1 MHRLIAALGL
11 SLSISAGSAS
21 AASQQRCLEVWKSV
35 DTDANGALDPSEDKA
50 GYIAAAAKSGAK
62 VVKAN
67 RLSREEFLQY
77 CATNIAEADGSKNPQ
92 PAASKE
98 SGSAP
103 KDLGKGDITPGT
115 KPLAEADVR
124 KKLEAN
130 GYRELSDLKLDGS
143 GIWSARTTVNGKRVT
158 VRVDPQGDIVSQ

>member
-1 MHRLIAALGL
+1 MLRL
-11 SLSISAGSAS
+11 SLAVITASLVAAGGAS

-35 DTDANGALDPSEDKA
+35 DTDANGALDASEDKA
-50 GYIAAAAKSGAK
+50 NYIAAAAKSGAK

-67 RLSREEFLQY
+67 QLSREEFLQY
-77 CATNIAEADGSKNPQ
+77 CATNIAEADGSTNQQ
-92 PAASKE
+92 PPASKE

-124 KKLEAN
+124 KKLEAS
-130 GYRELSDLKLDGS
+130 GYRELADLKLDGS
-143 GIWSARTTVNGKRVT
+143 GIWSAQTTVNGKRVT